1 MPWWLVWLVCNVAFV
16 AGAWWASRDR
26 KGCNYCLKTNPE
38 YTGCSDIWYDNK
50 LSVGYGNY
58 IEINF
63 CPMCGRY
70 LRG

>member
-1 MPWWLVWLVCNVAFV
+1 MEIKDSGPIETFFR
-16 AGAWWASRDR
+16 GAH
-26 KGCNYCLKTNPE
+26 KEGCNYCLKTNPE
-38 YTGCSDIWYDNK
+38 YTGCSDIWHDNK

-63 CPMCGRY
+63 CPMCGRH